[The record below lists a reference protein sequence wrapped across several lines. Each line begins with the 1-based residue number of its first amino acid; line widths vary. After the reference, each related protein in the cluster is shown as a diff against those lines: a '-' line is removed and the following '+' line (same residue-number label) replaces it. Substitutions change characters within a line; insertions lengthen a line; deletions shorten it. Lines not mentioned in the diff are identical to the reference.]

1 MINTSFIFVLVF
13 VSLKQRP
20 GFDHSILG
28 ETDTGAGAGYAM
40 SCGPPLAVVKAGAAS
55 WSPLLKW
62 EEVGEVNGRQDEY
75 HRLQHLLMSS
85 AGTDNRGSRGR
96 DGMQSGVGSCIAQN
110 RGDAFLGCAV
120 FWFGGREGAG
130 HGVL

>member
-20 GFDHSILG
+20 GFDHSILR
-28 ETDTGAGAGYAM
+28 ETATGAGEGYTL

-55 WSPLLKW
+55 WSAVLRW
-62 EEVGEVNGRQDEY
+62 EEVGEVNGRQDEH

-85 AGTDNRGSRGR
+85 AGTDNWGSRGSRGR
-96 DGMQSGVGSCIAQN
+96 DRMQSGGGSC
-110 RGDAFLGCAV
+110 
-120 FWFGGREGAG
+120 GA
-130 HGVL
+130 